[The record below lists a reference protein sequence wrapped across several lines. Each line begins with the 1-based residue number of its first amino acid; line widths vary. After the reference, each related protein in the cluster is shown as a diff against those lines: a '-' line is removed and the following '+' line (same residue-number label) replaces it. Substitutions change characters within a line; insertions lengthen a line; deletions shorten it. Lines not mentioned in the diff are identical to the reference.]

1 MRNGNNNNNINNN
14 NNNNNERL
22 LIDSPIKAILNQF
35 TIKI

>member
-22 LIDSPIKAILNQF
+22 LIDSPIKGLFWTNLQ
-35 TIKI
+35 